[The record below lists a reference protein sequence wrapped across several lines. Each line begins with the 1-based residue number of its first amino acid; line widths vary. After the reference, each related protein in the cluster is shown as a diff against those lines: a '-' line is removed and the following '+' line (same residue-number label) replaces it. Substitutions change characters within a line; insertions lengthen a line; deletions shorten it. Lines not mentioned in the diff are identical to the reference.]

1 MSKLKKMLIVT
12 GLSGSGKTTCLSLL
26 EDIGFFCVD
35 NIPPKLLRNILPLF
49 EQSEVEKIALGIDAR
64 WKQDFEDVI
73 EDLDTFINREKNYS
87 LGIVFLESSTEVIL
101 NRYNLTRRKHPLAE
115 DGNLEEAV
123 FKEKKI
129 LSPLRQRADFIIDTT
144 KFNTHELRKTLI
156 DTLKDTSYEHEG
168 KTEVCIYSFGF
179 KYGTPMNADFIIDT
193 RFLPNPYWKPELS
206 KKTGLDKEVQEFLN
220 GYKVVRSYLTAIINM
235 LIMAISGY
243 NEEGR
248 SNINVYIGCT
258 GGRHRS
264 VFLATRI
271 YDYFNDND
279 FNAKLNHREEGNW

>member
-1 MSKLKKMLIVT
+1 MLIVT

-64 WKQDFEDVI
+64 WKQNFQDVI
-73 EDLDTFINREKNYS
+73 EDFDAFIKREKDYS
-87 LGIVFLESSTEVIL
+87 LGILFLESSTQVIL

-115 DGNLEEAV
+115 EGNLEEAIS
-123 FKEKKI
+123 KEKQI
-129 LSPLRQRADFIIDTT
+129 LSPLRQRADFILDTS
-144 KFNTHELRKTLI
+144 KYNTHELRKTLI
-156 DTLKDTSYEHEG
+156 NTLKDTSYEYEG
-168 KTEVCIYSFGF
+168 KTEICIYSFGF

-206 KKTGLDKEVQEFLN
+206 KKTGLDKGVQDFLN
-220 GYKVVRSYLTAIINM
+220 EFKVFHDYLTSIINM
-235 LIMAISGY
+235 LVLAVSRY

-264 VFLATRI
+264 VFAALRI
-271 YDYFNDND
+271 YDYFIENG
-279 FNAKLNHREEGNW
+279 FNASLNHREEGNW